1 MAEYGTVVPTGMF
14 VEDAR
19 RALSLIVHTLTHT
32 QPLSR
37 GHIMTGRQQANKD
50 RPPGRMQMQSRRK
63 VMRRPPPGFRVNRAN
78 MLGVLQ
84 TGKIRVVARHI
95 RIWMTAAACIALQ

>member
-63 VMRRPPPGFRVNRAN
+63 VMRRPPQDSGS
-78 MLGVLQ
+78 
-84 TGKIRVVARHI
+84 TGPTCWASCKQARSEWWHV
-95 RIWMTAAACIALQ
+95 TFVSG